1 MDLPLPSSAKPST
14 LEFSEA
20 RDRVQHDKSLAYPF
34 HQKEAI
40 ENTAQKVGST
50 EPDFNTTASDFPL
63 GQESLKTN
71 QNRSVDSSYEKHTKQ
86 SAFDYDQKPT
96 KFGKYSEFSEGF
108 EFKSKQDKPPAVYS
122 FHQKKETENPKRETN
137 SYDLGQNTATS
148 FSLTEENVIL
158 NERRP
163 TNVDS
168 FYQIRSMP
176 SKFVCDQ
183 GQIMKRKVD
192 SFELNNFA
200 DVKRTCQEELF
211 LSKQSTSAIHED
223 RERYLKSVRSLP
235 EKQQQPHS
243 TPKYRNIEEQ
253 VNCSVP

>member
-20 RDRVQHDKSLAYPF
+20 RDRVQHDKSPAYPF

-40 ENTAQKVGST
+40 ENTAEKVGST

-71 QNRSVDSSYEKHTKQ
+71 QNRNVDSFYEKHTKH
-86 SAFDYDQKPT
+86 STFDYDQKPT
-96 KFGKYSEFSEGF
+96 KFGKYSEFSEDF

-122 FHQKKETENPKRETN
+122 FHQKKETEN
-137 SYDLGQNTATS
+137 S
-148 FSLTEENVIL
+148 
-158 NERRP
+158 
-163 TNVDS
+163 NVDS

-176 SKFVCDQ
+176 SKFVCEQ

-235 EKQQQPHS
+235 EKQQQPHP